1 MNKTSYSHP
10 LRIDNVAPI
19 TGAGIIGMSFCPGK
33 KVTGAYS
40 GGNWCRDLDL
50 DMSEIRDWGGANIVL
65 TLLESWEFEDM
76 QVEGL
81 GATVH
86 NFGIEWRWLEI
97 PDGGIPEGKVLEQWQ
112 VIKSE
117 LIDRLQRGERV
128 FIHCRGG
135 LGRTGTL
142 TVEIMVEFGE
152 PLDIAMQRIRAARPG
167 TIETQA
173 QEDYLEKINAVAS
186 MRRLLKPGSPATST

>member
-1 MNKTSYSHP
+1 MDKTSYSHP
-10 LRIDNVAPI
+10 LRIDNVVPV
-19 TGAGIIGMSFCPGK
+19 TGVGVIGMSFCPGK
-33 KVTGAYS
+33 KVTGAFS
-40 GGNWCRDLDL
+40 GGNWFRDLEL
-50 DMSEIRDWGGANIVL
+50 DMSEIRAWGANIVL
-65 TLLESWEFEDM
+65 TLLESWEFKDM

-81 GATVH
+81 GTAVH

-97 PDGGIPEGKVLEQWQ
+97 QDGGIPEGKVLERWQ
-112 VIKSE
+112 PIKSE

-128 FIHCRGG
+128 FVHCRGG

-142 TVEIMVEFGE
+142 TAEILVELGE

-173 QEDYLEKINAVAS
+173 QEDYLEKIHAVAS
-186 MRRLLKPGSPATST
+186 MRRLVKPGSPAGST